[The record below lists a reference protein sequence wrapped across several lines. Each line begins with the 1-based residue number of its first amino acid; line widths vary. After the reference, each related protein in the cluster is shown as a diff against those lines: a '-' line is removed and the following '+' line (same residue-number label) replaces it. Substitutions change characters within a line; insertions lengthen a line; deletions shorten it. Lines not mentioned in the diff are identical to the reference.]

1 MASQFIQQGNQN
13 LLWKIINN
21 TPQMISFFAG
31 AAPGD
36 KERWFQQIIGHVYED
51 NVRKSTNLGLREINK
66 GAIDLM
72 VELLKKA
79 QAQQQQQAHQ
89 TQSQQ
94 HQQQQPDPI
103 ENMQNTQI
111 INKPGVSNV
120 SSMENQF
127 ELRRKEYE
135 IMTKKTVPTPTFKEN
150 VKDEAI
156 GDIGSA
162 VNEYMKQRD
171 LDSKM
176 FAPKEPL
183 TPVVTQTSDITL
195 NVEEIDDHFSAKKVK
210 WGENTEHVY
219 KENGE
224 NTNNQ
229 IIMTSI
235 AQILEM
241 LETLT
246 KKVDAQG
253 ELINSL
259 MEKK

>member
-1 MASQFIQQGNQN
+1 
-13 LLWKIINN
+13 
-21 TPQMISFFAG
+21 MISFFAG

-79 QAQQQQQAHQ
+79 QAQQHQ
-89 TQSQQ
+89 TQAQQ
-94 HQQQQPDPI
+94 SEPQYVLKPDPI

-111 INKPGVSNV
+111 INKPGVSNT

-135 IMTKKTVPTPTFKEN
+135 NMTKKTVPTPTFKEN

-156 GDIGSA
+156 GDIGTA

-183 TPVVTQTSDITL
+183 TPVVTQTADITL

-224 NTNNQ
+224 TTNNQ
-229 IIMTSI
+229 IIMTSKGPEDPTVTTTFF

>member
-1 MASQFIQQGNQN
+1 
-13 LLWKIINN
+13 
-21 TPQMISFFAG
+21 MISFFAG

-36 KERWFQQIIGHVYED
+36 KERWFQQIIGHVYQD
-51 NVRKSTNLGLREINK
+51 NVQKSTNLGLREINK

-72 VELLKKA
+72 VELLRKA
-79 QAQQQQQAHQ
+79 QQAHQ
-89 TQSQQ
+89 SQTQQPEPQ
-94 HQQQQPDPI
+94 HVLKPDPI
-103 ENMQNTQI
+103 ENMQNTQF
-111 INKPGVSNV
+111 INKPGVSNT

-135 IMTKKTVPTPTFKEN
+135 NMTKKTVPTPTFKEN

-176 FAPKEPL
+176 FAPKEP
-183 TPVVTQTSDITL
+183 VVTL

-219 KENGE
+219 KENGGTLE
-224 NTNNQ
+224 SSKGPLDPTVV
-229 IIMTSI
+229 MTFF

-241 LETLT
+241 LGTLS
-246 KKVDAQG
+246 KKVDEQG
-253 ELINSL
+253 ELIRTLLQKPENI
-259 MEKK
+259 EKHIENN

>member
-1 MASQFIQQGNQN
+1 
-13 LLWKIINN
+13 
-21 TPQMISFFAG
+21 
-31 AAPGD
+31 
-36 KERWFQQIIGHVYED
+36 
-51 NVRKSTNLGLREINK
+51 
-66 GAIDLM
+66 M

-79 QAQQQQQAHQ
+79 QAQQHQ
-89 TQSQQ
+89 TQAQT
-94 HQQQQPDPI
+94 QQQTDPI

-111 INKPGVSNV
+111 INKPGVSNT

-135 IMTKKTVPTPTFKEN
+135 NMTKKTVPTPTFKEN

-183 TPVVTQTSDITL
+183 TPVVTQTADITL

-224 NTNNQ
+224 TTNNQ

>member
-1 MASQFIQQGNQN
+1 
-13 LLWKIINN
+13 
-21 TPQMISFFAG
+21 MISFFAD

-36 KERWFQQIIGHVYED
+36 KERWFQQIIGHVYQD
-51 NVRKSTNLGLREINK
+51 NVQKSTNLGLREMNK

-79 QAQQQQQAHQ
+79 QAQAQHQSQHQ
-89 TQSQQ
+89 TQT
-94 HQQQQPDPI
+94 HQDPI

-135 IMTKKTVPTPTFKEN
+135 NMTKKTVPTPTFKEN

-183 TPVVTQTSDITL
+183 SPVVAQTSDITL

-224 NTNNQ
+224 NGEKL
-229 IIMTSI
+229 MTSI

-241 LETLT
+241 LEILT

-259 MEKK
+259 IEKK